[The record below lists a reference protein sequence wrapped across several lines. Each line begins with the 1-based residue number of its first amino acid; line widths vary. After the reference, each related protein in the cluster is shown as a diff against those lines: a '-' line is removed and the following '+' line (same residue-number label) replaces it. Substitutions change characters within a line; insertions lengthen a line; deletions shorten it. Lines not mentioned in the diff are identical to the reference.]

1 MIADANLR
9 AFLVEEAQTPNTKSS
24 TIDPPSTWQKAS
36 TLTTRLSSCIIFHA
50 LVKNLSLSIGAL
62 LKESVMPPSTIGLLF
77 LKIDNDFSRLD
88 ITFKCGNS
96 NKMYMSEKIDGGN
109 LVEIEK
115 SIINLINSY
124 VPMREKVY
132 VVLDQENITQYK
144 LEKMMPKLSSR
155 IHQVIYTNV

>member
-1 MIADANLR
+1 MIHI
-9 AFLVEEAQTPNTKSS
+9 VYIM
-24 TIDPPSTWQKAS
+24 IDW
-36 TLTTRLSSCIIFHA
+36 
-50 LVKNLSLSIGAL
+50 
-62 LKESVMPPSTIGLLF
+62 LLF
-77 LKIDNDFSRLD
+77 LNIDNDFSRLD